1 MTEVV
6 AAGPSDRDVDPR
18 SPLVRLVLTTQ
29 GLVVARLVIIGA
41 LLTVWELASGTLV
54 PKFWCSSPST
64 ILALLSK
71 WIVDGSL
78 WRHLEATLLA
88 MGLGYAIGCAAGVA
102 AGLAL
107 GFLPFVQRVLMPYLA
122 GLYALPKIALAPLF
136 IILFGIDIES
146 KVALVAITVFFMLL
160 YNTLDGVS
168 DVDPDLARGLE
179 LMGASTREVAVK
191 LLIPA
196 TLPWI
201 FTGMRISVRYALT
214 ATILGEVIG
223 ANRGIGYLIE
233 ANAGQY
239 NATGVFAAVFVL
251 VVCCVGLTELL
262 TRAETSTSRG
272 RGGAGN

>member
-1 MTEVV
+1 
-6 AAGPSDRDVDPR
+6 
-18 SPLVRLVLTTQ
+18 VRLILTTP
-29 GLVVARLVIIGA
+29 GLVTTRLLIIGA
-41 LLTVWELASGTLV
+41 FLVAWELASGTLV
-54 PKFWCSSPST
+54 PKFWFSSPSA
-64 ILALLSK
+64 IGALLAK
-71 WIVDGSL
+71 WITDGSL
-78 WRHLEATLLA
+78 WHHLEGTLLA
-88 MGLGYAIGCAAGVA
+88 MVLGYAIGCATGVT

-107 GFLPFVQRVLMPYLA
+107 GFMPFVQRVLTPYLS

-160 YNTLDGVS
+160 YSTLDGVN

-179 LMGASTREVAVK
+179 LMGASTREIAVK

-239 NATGVFAAVFVL
+239 NSTGVFAAVFVL

-262 TRAETSTSRG
+262 TRAEKTSSRG
-272 RGGAGN
+272 GSGT